1 MIRRPPR
8 STLFPYTTLFRS
20 VRYGPSVLRYVVH
33 RRLHIQ
39 QALGGQP
46 QSQDLGAQIF
56 VVLLITGPSDSLGYR
71 ASFTV
76 DSVVA
81 DSGTPAVVAG
91 SMTRARRLA
100 FDRRP

>member
-1 MIRRPPR
+1 
-8 STLFPYTTLFRS
+8 
-20 VRYGPSVLRYVVH
+20 
-33 RRLHIQ
+33 
-39 QALGGQP
+39 GGQP

-81 DSGTPAVVAG
+81 DSGTPAVVAV
-91 SMTRARRLA
+91 SMTRARRLVFDGRLDGRGA
-100 FDRRP
+100 FRNPVASDTALAQTLLQRLGHFRALLRRVR